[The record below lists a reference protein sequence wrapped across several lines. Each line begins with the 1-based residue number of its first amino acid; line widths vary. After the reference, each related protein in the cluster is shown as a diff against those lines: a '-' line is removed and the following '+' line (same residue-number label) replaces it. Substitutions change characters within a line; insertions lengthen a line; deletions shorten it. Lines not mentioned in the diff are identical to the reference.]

1 MNLAYFQQKKKK
13 NSRKLKKSLFWTRF
27 ELILEQTRNFLKKFN
42 LPIFSVSRFL
52 VLCNISEKLISQFQE
67 KLVTDKRTDGQA

>member
-52 VLCNISEKLISQFQE
+52 VLCNIPEKLISQFQE